1 LYKTFLILGGDGY
14 FGWPLSMRLAVLHPE
29 GKIIIVDNQWR
40 RNVVKSQGSDS
51 IIPIATPEERIKA
64 FSKVHGLNNIHYVNM
79 DMNSNK
85 LEELIKY
92 EQPGIIYHLG
102 QQCSAPYSMKGEEE
116 ALFTLINNEAGNMRL
131 LWAVKKYV
139 PETHIIKLGS
149 FGEYAHG
156 GIDIAEGYFQP
167 EFKGK
172 KATKLMPF
180 PREAD
185 DIYHVSKI
193 NDTNY
198 VAMACRKWGL
208 RITDVMQSTI
218 FGNLTDEMMGCQEL
232 YTRYDYDEAFG
243 TVLNRFLAQVVVGYP
258 LSVYGTGKQ
267 RTGLMCLRDSVNSLA
282 GLAEDIPNAGE
293 HKVINHVTVT
303 NYSINELAESVRFIA
318 EQEGYKV
325 SIKHDA
331 FDPRMERPDKKLE
344 FGIHTDY
351 IDKRR
356 IHSPFV
362 DVIRD
367 TLKLIATYKERISVN
382 VFPPVI
388 NWAHDEKM
396 KQKVLI
402 KNDKIVPEEE
412 SQSVED
418 LNNESY
424 WAKFR
429 KEHFHSRRINFN
441 PGTLGT
447 PSERVKHARIFSAK
461 SDEIE
466 AHPLGLYEY
475 GRKCQDEIQLLCKE
489 IWPSPGYYSM
499 VVHGTSQT
507 LNLVA
512 LSMLRV
518 FHSEGKGPYRIITT
532 EHEHVGGIGCFE
544 NIPEYEVHY
553 LNDKTLEDKD
563 ALKRKIEEIKPHIV
577 FFSQVYYD
585 TGSKTP
591 AAEWAKIFKR
601 YAPDA
606 KIIVDAAQSLGV
618 MDLPFGDADV
628 ILGSAHKWLF
638 GPHGG
643 GLIWMKDSFKNW
655 IQSLYWSGH
664 GLIADADL
672 ESLSI
677 PGGQDFMLYPAMLE
691 ALKLYQSVGK
701 DVVLQR
707 SSMLANWFQK
717 KLADALAPLKHDFVF
732 LNNTMNSPVISL
744 AFQEFDP
751 YPLYK
756 SLNERHVHIKC
767 IKDHKIGDKVYHIL
781 RFGFPYFETLD
792 RLEFAITQVRQLIA
806 EAEHK
811 EMKFGT

>member
-1 LYKTFLILGGDGY
+1 MHKTFLILGGDGY
-14 FGWPLSMRLAVLHPE
+14 FGWPLSMRLAVLYPE
-29 GKIIIVDNQWR
+29 SKVIIVDNQWR
-40 RNVVKSQGSDS
+40 RNVVKAQGSDS

-64 FSKVHGLNNIHYVNM
+64 FHKVHGLKNIQYVNM
-79 DMNSNK
+79 DMNSSK

-92 EQPGIIYHLG
+92 ELPGIIYHLG

-116 ALFTLINNEAGNMRL
+116 ALFTLMNNEAGNMRL
-131 LWAVKKYV
+131 LWAVKKHI
-139 PETHIIKLGS
+139 PNTHIIKLGS

-218 FGNLTDEMMGCQEL
+218 FGNLTDEMMDCPEL

-243 TVLNRFLAQVVVGYP
+243 TVLNRFIAQGVVGYP

-267 RTGLMCLRDSVNSLA
+267 RTGLMCLKDSVMSLA
-282 GLAEDIPNAGE
+282 DMILEAPAAGE

-303 NYSINELAESVRFIA
+303 NFSINELAETVKFLA
-318 EQEGYKV
+318 GQEGFDV
-325 SIKHDA
+325 TIKHDA

-344 FGIHTDY
+344 FGIHTHY
-351 IDKRR
+351 IDERLA
-356 IHSPFV
+356 HSPFA
-362 DVIRD
+362 DVFRE
-367 TLKLIATYKERISVN
+367 TLHLIAKYKDRISLKI
-382 VFPPVI
+382 FPPVI
-388 NWAHDEKM
+388 NWTNDESMKEKM
-396 KQKVLI
+396 LAETNKTAVE
-402 KNDKIVPEEE
+402 NHSTV
-412 SQSVED
+412 SV
-418 LNNESY
+418 NNEMY

-429 KEHFHSRRINFN
+429 RENFHSRRVNFN

-447 PSERVKHARIFSAK
+447 PSERVKHARIFTAK

-475 GRKCQDEIQLLCKE
+475 GRKCQDEIQELTKE
-489 IWPSPGYYSM
+489 IWDSPGYYSM

-512 LSMLRV
+512 LAMLRA

-532 EHEHVGGIGCFE
+532 EHEHIGGIGCFE

-553 LNDKTLEDKD
+553 LDDKTWHDKE
-563 ALKRKIEEIKPHIV
+563 ALKKKIDQIKPHIA
-577 FFSQVYYD
+577 FFSHVNYD
-585 TGSKTP
+585 TGSIEP
-591 AAEWAKIFKR
+591 AGDWAKLIKR
-601 YAPDA
+601 HAPDC
-606 KIIVDAAQSLGV
+606 KVFIDAAQSLGV
-618 MDLPFGDADV
+618 MELPFGEADV
-628 ILGSAHKWLF
+628 LVGSAHKWLF

-643 GLIWMKDSFKNW
+643 GLIWMKDKFKNW

-664 GLIADADL
+664 GLIANADL

-677 PGGQDFMLYPAMLE
+677 PGGQDFMLYPSMLE
-691 ALKLYQSVGK
+691 ALRLYKSVGK
-701 DVVLQR
+701 DMVFQR
-707 SSMLANWFQK
+707 SCMLANWFQN
-717 KLADALAPLKHDFVF
+717 KLAEAFVHLKSDYVF
-732 LNNTMNSPVISL
+732 LNSSVSSPVISL

-756 SLNERHVHIKC
+756 SLDARHIHVKC
-767 IKDHKIGDKVYHIL
+767 IKDHKVGDKVYHIL
-781 RFGFPYFETLD
+781 RFGFSYFETLD
-792 RLEFAITQVRQLIA
+792 RLEFAIGQIKLALA
-806 EAEHK
+806 EFEQK
-811 EMKFGT
+811 ELKFGT

>member
-1 LYKTFLILGGDGY
+1 MYKTFLILGGDGY
-14 FGWPLSMRLAVLHPE
+14 FGWPLSMRLAVSHPDS
-29 GKIIIVDNQWR
+29 KIIIVDNQWR
-40 RNVVKSQGSDS
+40 RNVVKTQGSDS
-51 IIPIATPEERIKA
+51 IIPIASPEERIKA
-64 FSKVHGLNNIHYVNM
+64 FQKIHGLNNIHYVNM
-79 DMNSNK
+79 DMNSPK

-102 QQCSAPYSMKGEEE
+102 QQCSAPYSMKGQEE

-131 LWAVKKYV
+131 LWAVKKHT
-139 PETHIIKLGS
+139 PDTHIIKLGS
-149 FGEYAHG
+149 FGEYAQG
-156 GIDIAEGYFQP
+156 GIDISEGYFQP

-172 KATKLMPF
+172 KATKPMPF

-218 FGNLTDEMMGCQEL
+218 FGNVTDEMMDCPEL
-232 YTRYDYDEAFG
+232 YTRFDYDEAFG

-258 LSVYGTGKQ
+258 LTVYGTGKQ
-267 RTGLMCLRDSVNSLA
+267 RTGLMCLKDSVNSLA
-282 GLAEDIPNAGE
+282 RLADEEPVAGE
-293 HKVINHVTVT
+293 HKVINHVTLS
-303 NYSINELAESVRFIA
+303 NFSINELAESVRFIA
-318 EQEGYKV
+318 GQEGYTV
-325 SIKHDA
+325 TIKHDA
-331 FDPRMERPDKKLE
+331 YDPRMERPDKKLE

-351 IDKRR
+351 IDESR

-362 DVIRD
+362 DVIRQ
-367 TLKLIATYKERISVN
+367 TLKLISTYKNRISLD

-388 NWAHDEKM
+388 QWAEDEKM
-396 KQKVLI
+396 KQRVLI
-402 KNDKIVPEEE
+402 KNERIVIEEE
-412 SQSVED
+412 PK
-418 LNNESY
+418 ESTTDEAY

-429 KEHFHSRRINFN
+429 KENFHSRRINFN

-447 PSERVKHARIFSAK
+447 PSERVKHARIFSVK

-475 GRKCQDEIQLLCKE
+475 GRKCQDEIQTLTHE
-489 IWPSPGYYSM
+489 IWKAPGYYSM

-518 FHSEGKGPYRIITT
+518 FHGEGKGPYRIITT

-553 LNDKTLEDKD
+553 LDDKTLEDKD
-563 ALKRKIEEIKPHIV
+563 ALVKQIELIKPHLA
-577 FFSQVYYD
+577 FFSHVFYD
-585 TGSKTP
+585 TGSKAP
-591 AAEWAKIFKR
+591 AGEWARLFKK
-601 YAPDA
+601 YAPNC
-606 KIIVDAAQSLGV
+606 KVIIDAAQSLGV
-618 MDLPFGDADV
+618 IDLPFGDADV

-643 GLIWMKDSFKNW
+643 GLIWMKNSFKAW

-701 DVVLQR
+701 DVVFQR
-707 SSMLANWFQK
+707 SAMLANWFQK
-717 KLADALAPLKHDFVF
+717 KLADSLVSFKPDYVF
-732 LNNTMNSPVISL
+732 LNNTLNSPVISL
-744 AFQEFDP
+744 AFREFDP

-756 SLNERHVHIKC
+756 SLNDRHIHVKC
-767 IKDHKIGDKVYHIL
+767 IKDHKIGNKIYHIL

-792 RLEFAITQVRQLIA
+792 RLEYAISQIKLVLA
-806 EAEHK
+806 EIEQK
-811 EMKFGT
+811 ELRFGT